1 MFIIIDLQ
9 MNVYVKTTT
18 GRCLANIDIYLEDDF
33 MAILPLPMLY
43 FFDDIISLNVNLRLR
58 SSQTL

>member
-1 MFIIIDLQ
+1 

-58 SSQTL
+58 SSQNL